1 MGGAFSVVY
10 VSSAVPTTPS
20 NQISPV
26 FHSIMQPADSFRGLI
41 IRSPS
46 QLPPTTAH
54 LSDSLLPIPFPSSPL
69 TRVLVSRVLHP
80 NHTSS
85 SLTPRS

>member
-10 VSSAVPTTPS
+10 VSSTVPTMPS
-20 NQISPV
+20 NLISPV

-46 QLPPTTAH
+46 PLPPTTDH
-54 LSDSLLPIPFPSSPL
+54 PSDSLLLIPFPSSPR
-69 TRVLVSRVLHP
+69 TRVLVSPVLHP
-80 NHTSS
+80 NHTPS
-85 SLTPRS
+85 SLIPRS